1 MGPAPIQALRQ
12 SRSQSFARPPDV
24 VDPAIYFVEKPPRCG
39 SIVCVFRLVSHPDR
53 LTPFQQDDRVLTLD
67 PNDWKPMSS
76 VGAGVREIRIRDES
90 GAFRVMYVVQAKDAV
105 YVLHAFQKKS
115 QQTAR
120 HDLDLARLR
129 LQQV

>member
-1 MGPAPIQALRQ
+1 MTKPIVFLGDSLERMRDFPEPVRKQ
-12 SRSQSFARPPDV
+12 
-24 VDPAIYFVEKPPRCG
+24 CG
-39 SIVCVFRLVSHPDR
+39 VQLYKVQFG
-53 LTPFQQDDRVLTLD
+53 LD
-67 PNDWKPMSS
+67 PSDWKPMSS

-90 GAFRVMYVVQAKDAV
+90 GAFRILYVIQAKDAV

-120 HDLDLARLR
+120 HDIDLARAR